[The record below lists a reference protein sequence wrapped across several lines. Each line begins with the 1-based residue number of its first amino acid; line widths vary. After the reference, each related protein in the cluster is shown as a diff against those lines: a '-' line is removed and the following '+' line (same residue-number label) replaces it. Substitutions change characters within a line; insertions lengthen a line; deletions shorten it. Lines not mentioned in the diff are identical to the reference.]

1 MDNKNRLA
9 LIAAISIGFFLAFS
23 IFLFLKVR
31 WDKDSKIKIGIIS
44 DIHKCA
50 DHSEDL
56 GYFTRKA
63 NSEKADFNVSL
74 GDNVNF
80 RVGQCSNSY
89 KDDFKWVIENLRTN
103 SSIYW
108 VLGDHDIGDE
118 TTYAYWKEMTGY
130 EKSYQ
135 SFDKGDYHIIILDTI
150 LGGEE
155 MRLAC
160 EEDEI
165 CSALQS
171 EYLSQKEL
179 KKDEEKLKIYLEE
192 NQIGLQE
199 FKDDLNNKESRYL
212 EEDKKISL
220 TRSSGKRDLGRI
232 SEAEIDWIKEDFGGT
247 EKNKIIIFSD
257 HPIFDFSSERKAY
270 SIANGSKL
278 RELLKNSGKE
288 IVAIS
293 GEAHLWHE
301 EVLDGIHYYIV
312 GRYGEP
318 GKNFAIFQWDKS
330 GFKLDKYS
338 Q

>member
-1 MDNKNRLA
+1 MNHKHKLT
-9 LIAAISIGFFLAFS
+9 LIATISLGFVLAFS
-23 IFLFLKVR
+23 IFLFLKFR
-31 WDKDSKIKIGIIS
+31 WDEDSKIKIGIIS

-50 DHSEDL
+50 NYDEDL

-63 NSEKADFNVSL
+63 NSEKTNFNVSL
-74 GDNVNF
+74 GDNINF
-80 RVGQCSNSY
+80 RVGPCSSSY
-89 KDDFKWVIENLRTN
+89 KEDFKWIIENLKTN

-118 TTYAYWKEMTGY
+118 KTYSYWKEITGY
-130 EKSYQ
+130 EKSYR

-160 EEDEI
+160 ENDET
-165 CSALQS
+165 CSALQN

-179 KKDEEKLKIYLEE
+179 KKDEEKLAIYLEE
-192 NQIGLQE
+192 NKISLQE
-199 FKDDLNNKESRYL
+199 FKYDLNKKESKYL
-212 EEDKKISL
+212 EEDEKISL

-232 SEAEIDWIKEDFGGT
+232 SEAEMNWVKEDLDKT
-247 EKNKIIIFSD
+247 EKNKVIIFSD
-257 HPIFDFSSERKAY
+257 HPIFDFSSERKSY
-270 SIANGSKL
+270 SIVNGDKL
-278 RELLKNSGKE
+278 RELLKKSGKE

-318 GKNFAIFQWDKS
+318 SKNFAVFQWDKS